1 MSTFGVRAD
10 KSNEML
16 ETTDMDLVRDYVEN
30 QSESAF
36 NELIQRH
43 IHLVYSVAWRF
54 VRNDE
59 DAQDVTQAVFII
71 LARKASGL
79 RPKTILAGWLY
90 ETTRFTSTNFLT
102 SKTRRQQREQ
112 EAYMQSTL
120 NDSAADWQMLEPYLE
135 DAMSKLAGRDR
146 ALLVLRFYE
155 NKTGAEA
162 AALLGIREDAAHKR
176 MARAIEKLRKV
187 FAQRGVTISGAAIA
201 GAVSANSVQVAP
213 ATLAKTI
220 SSVAIAK
227 GAAASTSTLTLV
239 KGALK
244 FMAWTKAKTA
254 VVTGIVVLLAAGTV
268 STVAVKTV
276 INKKM
281 EAYEASRVQVWQEK
295 YDVSIVDRLP
305 PQAKIF
311 PILRSRSAGINAWGE
326 QNGKMVG
333 LGVDVGDIMQA
344 AYGVSAGR
352 LIYSAP
358 VPIGRFDFI
367 SNLQKGQMEALQ
379 KAAEEKF
386 GLVGRRQVVETN
398 VLVLTVRYRNSAG
411 LKPSSTTQGSGNR
424 SNDSI
429 ACRNR
434 PISLLAYY
442 LENCLKTPVV
452 DRTDLTGNFDF
463 DIKWD
468 STPGD
473 LKRVLLEQ
481 LGLELVPGREAI
493 EYVVVSREKQS

>member
-1 MSTFGVRAD
+1 MPD
-10 KSNEML
+10 
-16 ETTDMDLVRDYVEN
+16 TTDLDLLRDYAEH
-30 QSESAF
+30 QSEPAF
-36 NELIQRH
+36 NELVQRH

-71 LARKASGL
+71 LAHKAAGL
-79 RPKTILAGWLY
+79 RPKTVLTGWLY
-90 ETTRFTSTNFLT
+90 EATRFTAKNFLT
-102 SKTRRQQREQ
+102 SKTRRQLREQ

-120 NDSAADWQMLEPYLE
+120 NDSAADWQLLEPHLE
-135 DAMSKLAGRDR
+135 DAMSELAGRDR

-162 AALLGIREDAAHKR
+162 ATVLGIREDAAHKR
-176 MARAIEKLRKV
+176 TTRAIEKLRKV

-201 GAVSANSVQVAP
+201 GAVSANSVQAAPVA
-213 ATLAKTI
+213 LGKTI
-220 SSVAIAK
+220 SAVAVAK

-244 FMAWTKAKTA
+244 VMAWSKAKTA
-254 VVTGIVVLLAAGTV
+254 IVVGVCVLFATGTAT
-268 STVAVKTV
+268 TVAYK
-276 INKKM
+276 KKM
-281 EAYEASRVQVWQEK
+281 EAVEAYRGQMWQK
-295 YDVSIVDRLP
+295 HYDISVVDKMP
-305 PQAKIF
+305 PQARIF
-311 PILRSRSAGINAWGE
+311 PILRSRSANINGWGE
-326 QNGKMVG
+326 QNGKMLG

-352 LIYSAP
+352 LIYSTP

-379 KAAEEKF
+379 KVAKEKF

-398 VLVLTVRYRNSAG
+398 VLVLTVRYRNAG
-411 LKPSSTTQGSGNR
+411 LKPSSTTQGSASR
-424 SNDSI
+424 SDDSI

-434 PISLLAYY
+434 PISLLAYF

-452 DRTDLTGNFDF
+452 DRTDLTSNFDF
-463 DIKWD
+463 DLKWD
-468 STPGD
+468 GTPDG
-473 LKRVLLEQ
+473 LKRAVQQQ
-481 LGLELVPGREAI
+481 LGLELVPSRETM
-493 EYVVVSREKQS
+493 EYVVVSKDKQP

>member
-1 MSTFGVRAD
+1 
-10 KSNEML
+10 
-16 ETTDMDLVRDYVEN
+16 MDLLRDYAEN

-59 DAQDVTQAVFII
+59 DARDVTQAVFII
-71 LARKASGL
+71 LARKAADL

-120 NDSAADWQMLEPYLE
+120 NDSAADWQLLEPYLE

-155 NKTGAEA
+155 NKTGAET

-201 GAVSANSVQVAP
+201 GAVSANSVQAAPVALVKAISAVA
-213 ATLAKTI
+213 AT
-220 SSVAIAK
+220 K
-227 GAAASTSTLTLV
+227 GAVASTSTLTLV

-244 FMAWTKAKTA
+244 VMAWSKAKTA
-254 VVTGIVVLLAAGTV
+254 IMAGVCVLLATGTAT
-268 STVAVKTV
+268 TVAYK
-276 INKKM
+276 KKM
-281 EAYEASRVQVWQEK
+281 EAVEAYRGQVWQQQ
-295 YDVSIVDRLP
+295 YDISVVDKMP

-311 PILRSRSAGINAWGE
+311 PILRSRSASVNGWGE
-326 QNGKMVG
+326 QNGKMLG

-352 LIYSAP
+352 LIYSTP

-379 KAAEEKF
+379 KVAKEKF
-386 GLVGRRQVVETN
+386 GLVGSRQVVETN
-398 VLVLTVRYRNSAG
+398 VMVLTVRYRNSAG
-411 LKPSSTTQGSGNR
+411 LKPSSTTQGAASR

-481 LGLELVPGREAI
+481 LGLSLVPGHEAI
-493 EYVVVSREKQS
+493 KFVVVSKEK